1 MRARYW
7 PVMVLS
13 ASLPANG
20 FAVMDDKHATP
31 DFERVLGHQ
40 DRCYEL
46 SASGSSNLPSE
57 LLLAGTSHSPGVT
70 RVAEARSPFL
80 LSVDLEGQ
88 SRELAFTAKTGR
100 FLELRGAVRLSD
112 DAIVVAGV
120 TSEGQVL
127 ELVDRTGKVTQTAK
141 VAGDVNVRGMER
153 GSANDFVVYGSL
165 GSRPYYAGLNRSL
178 AVMFERFPAGEAAS
192 GQVLKARYAAG
203 RDGLWIAVQQVE
215 ASAEKAT
222 VTLVKDDLLGNRIAS
237 TEVPSIYAD
246 FDETPGGIALLYY
259 TAVEGVQKIH
269 VAYFDKTLGSG
280 WQADPVQAR
289 LGVAGPRIVGLKDK
303 VLVVAADEFK
313 LVLAA
318 LDLKGKALWTYHE
331 EGPSLSPG
339 GTYLMAHDGAH
350 LLLAQPDRR
359 GGDATHPAPDP
370 SCTRI
375 RVVRF

>member
-1 MRARYW
+1 MPEFHGERLLRSRPPGPFCLPATAAADLQVLPGLGAGIRGPQRPSPRPRMSMRARYW

-127 ELVDRTGKVTQTAK
+127 ELVDRTGKV
-141 VAGDVNVRGMER
+141 
-153 GSANDFVVYGSL
+153 
-165 GSRPYYAGLNRSL
+165 
-178 AVMFERFPAGEAAS
+178 
-192 GQVLKARYAAG
+192 
-203 RDGLWIAVQQVE
+203 
-215 ASAEKAT
+215 
-222 VTLVKDDLLGNRIAS
+222 
-237 TEVPSIYAD
+237 
-246 FDETPGGIALLYY
+246 
-259 TAVEGVQKIH
+259 
-269 VAYFDKTLGSG
+269 
-280 WQADPVQAR
+280 
-289 LGVAGPRIVGLKDK
+289 
-303 VLVVAADEFK
+303 
-313 LVLAA
+313 
-318 LDLKGKALWTYHE
+318 
-331 EGPSLSPG
+331 
-339 GTYLMAHDGAH
+339 
-350 LLLAQPDRR
+350 
-359 GGDATHPAPDP
+359 
-370 SCTRI
+370 
-375 RVVRF
+375 